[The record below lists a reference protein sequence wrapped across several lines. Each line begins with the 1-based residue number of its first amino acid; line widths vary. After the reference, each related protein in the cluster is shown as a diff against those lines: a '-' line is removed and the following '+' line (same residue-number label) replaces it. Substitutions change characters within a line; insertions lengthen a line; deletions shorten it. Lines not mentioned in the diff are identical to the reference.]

1 MRLSDKISGSLSSKY
16 DKSILAALNE
26 SCEEKKEL
34 KEDLFDKA
42 VNKEINYSVY
52 DDKDKRNLKDRYKE
66 PVNAKRNKIRNFKD
80 DMTQKGEKSKQD
92 TVRNIINKGITHVDY
107 EKSPNEKIQAYK
119 DKKRQS
125 LKEDEDLPEVRWD
138 NYEDYSEEEIEEING
153 YLAKPNLVAI
163 KHEGN
168 KEQGYS
174 VAVKDNNSG
183 LVFWMDYSK
192 SGQDICGEWNQYIF
206 STYNSKDRIKYAM
219 QSAYTDDWS
228 FFMDVDEVCMAYLLD
243 HGLVSDSEEEGMIF
257 ESCETKLDEDIK
269 DDTASAAKQ
278 IALEIQE
285 RGIMGFDE
293 IDNMAADILGI
304 TVEELRDEQ
313 LDTDIYISLNYE
325 GIDNNMST
333 GDFYTQEYAE
343 EHPEVL
349 EESDTL
355 KLSGKRKEVPVDK
368 NKITITPSLSSEI
381 QKKVND
387 KKLKKEDLKEET
399 LNETD
404 ATPEFLEDLK
414 NLINNHMRVDKIES
428 ITIETKE
435 YGDEFAVIKFEN
447 GTTKR
452 KDITGDSNLAAAR
465 AILFELA

>member
-26 SCEEKKEL
+26 ACEKK
-34 KEDLFDKA
+34 
-42 VNKEINYSVY
+42 
-52 DDKDKRNLKDRYKE
+52 
-66 PVNAKRNKIRNFKD
+66 
-80 DMTQKGEKSKQD
+80 
-92 TVRNIINKGITHVDY
+92 
-107 EKSPNEKIQAYK
+107 
-119 DKKRQS
+119 KK
-125 LKEDEDLPEVRWD
+125 LKEDEDLPEVKWD
-138 NYEDYSEEEIEEING
+138 KYDEYDEEEIEKINNI
-153 YLAKPNLVAI
+153 LNNVDLEAI

-168 KEQGYS
+168 KEEGYS

-192 SGQDICGEWNQYIF
+192 SGQDIYGDWNQYIF
-206 STYNSKDRIKYAM
+206 YTNDYRDRIKQAM
-219 QSAYTDDWS
+219 QTAYTDDWS
-228 FFMDVDEVCMAYLLD
+228 FFMDVDEVGMAYLLD
-243 HGLVSDSEEEGMIF
+243 HGLVSDSEEGMIF
-257 ESCETKLDEDIK
+257 ESSLNEDIK

-304 TVEELRDEQ
+304 TVDKLRDEQ

-349 EESDTL
+349 EESEKEEHIENITNNPTYL
-355 KLSGKRKEVPVDK
+355 KIVNFIDNIIYSEEDKDRKQICAQLKKDMNIFGNLEE
-368 NKITITPSLSSEI
+368 SE
-381 QKKVND
+381 
-387 KKLKKEDLKEET
+387 KKEDLKEET

-414 NLINNHMRVDKIES
+414 NLINNYMRVSEIAQ
-428 ITIETKE
+428 ITLDNMEGEE
-435 YGDEFAVIKFEN
+435 YAVIVFES
-447 GTTKR
+447 GGVKR
-452 KDITGDSNLAAAR
+452 INITANSNLAVAR

>member
-16 DKSILAALNE
+16 DTSILSALNE
-26 SCEEKKEL
+26 SCEKK
-34 KEDLFDKA
+34 
-42 VNKEINYSVY
+42 
-52 DDKDKRNLKDRYKE
+52 
-66 PVNAKRNKIRNFKD
+66 
-80 DMTQKGEKSKQD
+80 
-92 TVRNIINKGITHVDY
+92 
-107 EKSPNEKIQAYK
+107 
-119 DKKRQS
+119 KK

-138 NYEDYSEEEIEEING
+138 KYDEYDEEEIEKINNI
-153 YLAKPNLVAI
+153 LNNVDLEAI

-168 KEQGYS
+168 KEEGYS

-192 SGQDICGEWNQYIF
+192 NGQDIYGDWNQYIF
-206 STYNSKDRIKYAM
+206 YTNDYRDRIKQAM
-219 QSAYTDDWS
+219 QTAYTDDWS
-228 FFMDVDEVCMAYLLD
+228 FFMDVDEVGMAYLLD
-243 HGLVSDSEEEGMIF
+243 HGLVSDSEEGMIF
-257 ESCETKLDEDIK
+257 ESSLNEDIK

-304 TVEELRDEQ
+304 TVDKLRDEQ

-355 KLSGKRKEVPVDK
+355 KLSGKMKKVPTDK

-414 NLINNHMRVDKIES
+414 NLINNYMRVSEIS
-428 ITIETKE
+428 QITLDNMKGEE
-435 YGDEFAVIKFEN
+435 YAVITFES
-447 GTTKR
+447 GGVKR
-452 KDITGDSNLAAAR
+452 INITANSNLAVAR

>member
-16 DKSILAALNE
+16 DNAILAALNE
-26 SCEEKKEL
+26 SCTEKQDL
-34 KEDLFDKA
+34 KEE
-42 VNKEINYSVY
+42 EI
-52 DDKDKRNLKDRYKE
+52 E
-66 PVNAKRNKIRNFKD
+66 PKV
-80 DMTQKGEKSKQD
+80 E
-92 TVRNIINKGITHVDY
+92 
-107 EKSPNEKIQAYK
+107 
-119 DKKRQS
+119 
-125 LKEDEDLPEVRWD
+125 WD
-138 NYEDYSEEEIEEING
+138 NYEDYSEEEIEKIN
-153 YLAKPNLVAI
+153 NLLDNANLEAI

-168 KEQGYS
+168 KEEGYS

-183 LVFWMDYSK
+183 LIFWMDYLK
-192 SGQDICGEWNQYIF
+192 DGQDIYGDWNQYIF
-206 STYNSKDRIKYAM
+206 HTNDSRDRIKQAM

-228 FFMDVDEVCMAYLLD
+228 FFMDVEDVGIQYLRD
-243 HGLVSDSEEEGMIF
+243 KGLISDSEEGMIF
-257 ESCETKLDEDIK
+257 ESCKTELNEDIK
-269 DDTASAAKQ
+269 DETAQAAKY

-285 RGIMGFDE
+285 RGIMNFEE
-293 IDNMAADILGI
+293 IDEMAADQLGI
-304 TVEELRDEQ
+304 TVEELRDKQ

-349 EESDTL
+349 EESEKVDEDTEEYL
-355 KLSGKRKEVPVDK
+355 EPRYNGRKSFYKKAKVVTKDNGDEELYSYGTHVGGVRGGKPYSKGKFSQTTSRHQKEYFAQRGYDHNKVD
-368 NKITITPSLSSEI
+368 IEESEK
-381 QKKVND
+381 Q
-387 KKLKKEDLKEET
+387 T

-447 GTTKR
+447 GAVKR

-465 AILFELA
+465 TILFELA

>member
-16 DKSILAALNE
+16 DNSILSALNE
-26 SCEEKKEL
+26 ACEKK
-34 KEDLFDKA
+34 
-42 VNKEINYSVY
+42 
-52 DDKDKRNLKDRYKE
+52 
-66 PVNAKRNKIRNFKD
+66 
-80 DMTQKGEKSKQD
+80 
-92 TVRNIINKGITHVDY
+92 
-107 EKSPNEKIQAYK
+107 
-119 DKKRQS
+119 KK

-138 NYEDYSEEEIEEING
+138 KYDEYDEEEIEKINNI
-153 YLAKPNLVAI
+153 LNNVDLEAI

-168 KEQGYS
+168 KEEGYS

-192 SGQDICGEWNQYIF
+192 NGQDIYGDWNQYIF
-206 STYNSKDRIKYAM
+206 YTNDYRDRIKQAM
-219 QSAYTDDWS
+219 QTAYTDDWS
-228 FFMDVDEVCMAYLLD
+228 FFMDVDEVGMAYLLD
-243 HGLVSDSEEEGMIF
+243 HGLVSDSEEGMIF
-257 ESCETKLDEDIK
+257 ESSLNEDIK

-304 TVEELRDEQ
+304 TVDKLRDEQ

-355 KLSGKRKEVPVDK
+355 KLSGKMKKVPVDK

-381 QKKVND
+381 QKKVSD
-387 KKLKKEDLKEET
+387 KKLKKENLKEET

-414 NLINNHMRVDKIES
+414 NLINNYMRVSEIS
-428 ITIETKE
+428 QITLDNMEGEE
-435 YGDEFAVIKFEN
+435 YAVIAFKSGEV
-447 GTTKR
+447 KR
-452 KDITGDSNLAAAR
+452 INITANSNLAVAR

>member
-16 DKSILAALNE
+16 DNNILSALNE
-26 SCEEKKEL
+26 SCEKKE
-34 KEDLFDKA
+34 E
-42 VNKEINYSVY
+42 
-52 DDKDKRNLKDRYKE
+52 
-66 PVNAKRNKIRNFKD
+66 
-80 DMTQKGEKSKQD
+80 
-92 TVRNIINKGITHVDY
+92 
-107 EKSPNEKIQAYK
+107 
-119 DKKRQS
+119 

-138 NYEDYSEEEIEEING
+138 NYEDYSEEEIEKINN
-153 YLAKPNLVAI
+153 YLNNVDLVAD
-163 KHEGN
+163 KHDGN
-168 KEQGYS
+168 KDEGYS
-174 VAVKDNNSG
+174 VRVTDKNSG
-183 LVFWMDYSK
+183 FTFWMDYSK
-192 SGQDICGEWNQYIF
+192 SGQDICGDWNQYIF
-206 STYNSKDRIKYAM
+206 FTNDYRDRIKRAM

-228 FFMDVDEVCMAYLLD
+228 FFMDVDDVCMAYLLD
-243 HGLVSDSEEEGMIF
+243 HGLVLDSEDGGMIF

-304 TVEELRDEQ
+304 TVEELRDQQ
-313 LDTDIYISLNYE
+313 LDTDIHISLNYE

-355 KLSGKRKEVPVDK
+355 KLSGKMKEIPVDRNNIK
-368 NKITITPSLSSEI
+368 ITPSLSSEI

-414 NLINNHMRVDKIES
+414 NLINNHLRVSPIKS
-428 ITIETKE
+428 ITIETTE
-435 YGDEFAVIKFEN
+435 YGREFAVITFEN
-447 GTTKR
+447 GAVKKENVTA
-452 KDITGDSNLAAAR
+452 DSNLALAR
-465 AILFELA
+465 AVLFRLA